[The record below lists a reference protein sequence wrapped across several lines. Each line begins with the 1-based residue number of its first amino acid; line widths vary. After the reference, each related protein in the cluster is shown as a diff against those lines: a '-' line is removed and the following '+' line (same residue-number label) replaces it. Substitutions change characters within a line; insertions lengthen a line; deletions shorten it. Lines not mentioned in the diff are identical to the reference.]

1 MSAPGPRRRPACGDH
16 APHRRR
22 ATAALVVVVSL
33 ASSLVAAGA
42 ALSGWPV
49 SPPAMATTTTST
61 TIASP
66 PVPAALPPGAAP
78 WVVMA
83 SDYAGV
89 AVETQTVT
97 APTGRPVTLL
107 RFDAGHVVFDVH
119 VGSTDPPADLA
130 TIRAD
135 RGPAL
140 AADELGTLV
149 AAFNGGFK
157 MNAHQGGVEVD
168 GQVVAPLVN
177 GEASLVID
185 ADGAAHIGVWG
196 QDLPAPGEQVESV
209 RQNQPPLIEHG
220 VIAPSASVP
229 ADWGLTVGGA
239 EAVPRSAAGEDARG
253 DIIYAAG
260 MGLLPSDL
268 AGALQGAGAVE
279 AMQLDINPEW
289 VQAVTAAAPGAPL
302 RTAVP
307 GQNRPAGQY
316 VAGWSRDFF
325 AVLALTKVDPR
336 RPR

>member
-1 MSAPGPRRRPACGDH
+1 MSVPGPRRRSARGTLARH
-16 APHRRR
+16 HLR
-22 ATAALVVVVSL
+22 ASAALVLVSL
-33 ASSLVAAGA
+33 AASSVAAGVA
-42 ALSGWPV
+42 VSGWPA
-49 SPPAMATTTTST
+49 SAPAMATSSTSTTST
-61 TIASP
+61 AP
-66 PVPAALPPGAAP
+66 PVPAALPPGTAP
-78 WVVMA
+78 WTVVS

-89 AVETQTVT
+89 AVETQSVT
-97 APTGRPVTLL
+97 APSGRPVTLL
-107 RFDAGHVVFDVH
+107 RFDAGHVVFDIH

-168 GQVVAPLVN
+168 GQVVAPLVP

-196 QDLPAPGEQVESV
+196 QDLPTPGEQVESV

-220 VIAPSASVP
+220 VIAPTASVP
-229 ADWGLTVGGA
+229 ADWGLTIGGA

-260 MGLLPSDL
+260 MDLVPADL
-268 AGALQGAGAVE
+268 ASVLQGAGALE

-289 VQAVTAAAPGAPL
+289 VQAVTAAAPGTPL
-302 RTAVP
+302 STAIP

-325 AVLALTKVDPR
+325 AVLALTKVDPK

>member
-1 MSAPGPRRRPACGDH
+1 MSPPSRLRRTGSSPPARPRIGPL
-16 APHRRR
+16 
-22 ATAALVVVVSL
+22 TVVVLVWL
-33 ASSLVAAGA
+33 ASSLMTAGA
-42 ALSGWPV
+42 AASDWPV
-49 SPPAMATTTTST
+49 STPASAAAPTSSTTT
-61 TIASP
+61 AA
-66 PVPAALPPGAAP
+66 PVPAAVPPGAPP
-78 WVVMA
+78 WTVVA
-83 SDYAGV
+83 SDSAGV

-97 APTGRPVTLL
+97 APSGRPVTLL
-107 RFDAGHVVFDVH
+107 RFDAGRVVFDLH
-119 VGSTDPPADLA
+119 IGSTDPPADLA
-130 TIRAD
+130 TVRAD

-140 AADELGTLV
+140 AADELGVLV

-168 GQVVAPLVN
+168 GQVVAPLVS

-196 QDLPAPGEQVESV
+196 QDLPTPGEQVESV

-220 VIAPSASVP
+220 AIAPSASVP
-229 ADWGLTVGGA
+229 SDWGLTVGGA

-260 MGLLPSDL
+260 MGLLPADL
-268 AGALQGAGAVE
+268 ANALHGAAAVE

-289 VQAVTAAAPGAPL
+289 VQAETAAAPGAPL

-325 AVLALTKVDPR
+325 AVLALVKVDPK